1 MTARSNDDY
10 ASSADDRAEEG
21 ESTGWQQQVGDIL
34 EGADLPAPADPGDPL
49 APSDGE
55 LRAAYEVERRE
66 RFLLDEWRQMMGFDI
81 WCLRQFAVG
90 EAEETARDRHTA
102 FRGLEAAGNIRRFA
116 EHRLEEETPCDND
129 DCKHGHDEESKEKA
143 AKYRAVLDN
152 IAVLEARIRNLNP
165 QAAADFDSGIHRD

>member
-116 EHRLEEETPCDND
+116 EHRLEEETPCDNE

-165 QAAADFDSGIHRD
+165 QAAADFDSGFHRD

>member
-21 ESTGWQQQVGDIL
+21 ESASWKQQVGDIL
-34 EGADLPAPADPGDPL
+34 EGADLPEPAPANGL
-49 APSDGE
+49 SPSDAE

-66 RFLLDEWRQMMGFDI
+66 RFLLEEWRQMMGFDL
-81 WCLRQFAVG
+81 WCLRQFAIG
-90 EAEETARDRHTA
+90 EAEETARDQHTA

-116 EHRLEEETPCDND
+116 EHRLEEETPCDSD
-129 DCKHGHDEESKEKA
+129 DCKHGHDDDSKEKA
-143 AKYRAVLDN
+143 AKYRAVLEN
-152 IAVLEARIRNLNP
+152 VAVLEARIRSLNP